1 MSSITQ
7 FHAPETVDEAVR
19 ILRECGV
26 GACVLAGGTDLMVR
40 SRRRML
46 PPSLTTLVSVHRI
59 AAMSEIR
66 RENGEIAVGASV
78 TASGLI
84 RDPVVAEHVPILATV
99 ADRMASPQVRNV
111 ATIGGNLANASPA
124 GDLIS
129 PLILLDASLLLV
141 STGSSRTIP
150 VEEFFTGP
158 GETILEPHEMI
169 VEVRL
174 AAPAPGR
181 VFRFEKAGTR
191 PAMECSFVTAGLAY
205 DIRDGAF
212 RNVRVSFGSVAP
224 TPLRGRGT
232 ETVLEGQAPSAELAA
247 QAADA
252 AREEISPIT
261 DVRGSD
267 CYREAL
273 TGVFIRRL
281 VEEAVR

>member
-1 MSSITQ
+1 MSSISK

-19 ILRECGV
+19 ILQEYGV

-40 SRRRML
+40 SRRMML

-66 RENGEIAVGASV
+66 RENDEIAVGAAV
-78 TASGLI
+78 TASGLM
-84 RDPVVAEHVPILATV
+84 RDPLVAEHAPILATV

-111 ATIGGNLANASPA
+111 ATVGGNLANASPA

-141 STGSSRTIP
+141 STGSSRTVP

-158 GETILEPHEMI
+158 GETVLEPDEMI
-169 VEVRL
+169 VEVRFP
-174 AAPAPGR
+174 APAPGR

-191 PAMECSFVTAGLAY
+191 PAMECSFVTVGLAY

-212 RNVRVSFGSVAP
+212 QKVRVSFGSVAP

-232 ETVLEGQAPSAELAA
+232 ETILEGQVPSAELAA

-261 DVRGSD
+261 DIRGSD